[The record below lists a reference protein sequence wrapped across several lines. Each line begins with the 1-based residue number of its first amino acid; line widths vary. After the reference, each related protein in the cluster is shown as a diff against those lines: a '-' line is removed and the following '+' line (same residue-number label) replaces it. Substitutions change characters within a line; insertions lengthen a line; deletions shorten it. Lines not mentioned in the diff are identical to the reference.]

1 MTRFTIRYSGRGTKV
16 LRTETLTAADMP
28 SAMAQA
34 KRRLKASQT
43 FREAR
48 VIEDE
53 DRDATVQLDRR
64 EAAVTDDE
72 SARP

>member
-1 MTRFTIRYSGRGTKV
+1 
-16 LRTETLTAADMP
+16 MP

-53 DRDATVQLDRR
+53 ELDASVPLDPR